1 MVNFKNFAIV
11 ATTLLSCVVAA
22 PAPASSSSSSSTG
35 PSDIIPGSY
44 IVTLKPS
51 IKVAKV
57 KAHIKWVK
65 DVHKRSLTKRDT
77 DNGIEKTYDNEAG
90 FHAYSGT
97 FDASTIKQI
106 KKSPDVIAVEPDRL
120 VKLTW
125 NPQVGEPSENN
136 QFGERDH
143 HEDHDSEDEPT
154 EDVHLSKRAE
164 TNQNPS
170 TWGLGTIS
178 HRAKG
183 YKNYLYDS
191 DAGIES
197 YAYVVDSGVR
207 ASHKDFGGRVKQV
220 WTAFSRDHTD
230 RLGHGTHVAGTIA
243 GKTYGVAKKAQILAV
258 KVFQGDSA
266 ELSVILSGINWAV
279 NDVVSKN
286 RQKFA
291 VINLSLGID
300 DTSAAL
306 NRVVENAV
314 KAGVITVVA
323 SGNAGM
329 DTAKTSPGSVANA
342 ITVGAIDSNWKVTSW
357 SNWGSFVDILAPGV
371 GVISCSWKSDTG
383 TAVEDGTSM
392 AAPHVSGLVLYA
404 QSIEGIFGVTQTS
417 NWLKKVATADQIT
430 GNLRGTKNLIANN
443 NNYQQRKIKK
453 VKAKAKAKAT
463 RQ

>member
-11 ATTLLSCVVAA
+11 ATTLLGCVVAA
-22 PAPASSSSSSSTG
+22 PAPASSSSSSSSSSTG

-44 IVTLKPS
+44 IITLKPS

-65 DVHKRSLTKRDT
+65 DVHKRSLTKRDS

-106 KKSPDVIAVEPDRL
+106 KQSPDVIAVEPDRL

-143 HEDHDSEDEPT
+143 HEDHEDEDET
-154 EDVHLSKRAE
+154 VHLSKRAE
-164 TNQNPS
+164 TNQQTA
-170 TWGLGTIS
+170 TWGLGTLS

-207 ASHKDFGGRVKQV
+207 ASHKDFGGRAKQV
-220 WTAFSRDHTD
+220 WTAFQKDHTD

-243 GKTYGVAKKAQILAV
+243 SKTYGVAKKAQILAV
-258 KVFQGDSA
+258 KVFQGESA
-266 ELSVILSGINWAV
+266 ELSVILAGINWAV

-329 DTAKTSPGSVANA
+329 DTALTSPGSVANA

-383 TAVEDGTSM
+383 TATEDGTSM
-392 AAPHVSGLVLYA
+392 AAPHVAGLVLYA

-417 NWLKKVATADQIT
+417 NWLKKVATSGKIT
-430 GNLRGTKNLIANN
+430 GKLNGSPNLIANN
-443 NNYQQRKIKK
+443 NNYLQRRIK
-453 VKAKAKAKAT
+453 VKAKAKAA

>member
-1 MVNFKNFAIV
+1 MVNFTNFAIV
-11 ATTLLSCVVAA
+11 ATTLLGCVTAA
-22 PAPASSSSSSSTG
+22 PASSSSTG

-44 IVTLKPS
+44 IITLKPE

-65 DVHKRSLTKRDT
+65 DVHKRSLTKRDG

-90 FHAYSGT
+90 FHAYAGT
-97 FDASTIKQI
+97 FDAATIKEI

-120 VKLTW
+120 VRLTW
-125 NPQVGEPSENN
+125 NPKVEEPTENN

-143 HEDHDSEDEPT
+143 HEDHDDEDDT
-154 EDVHLSKRAE
+154 AEDSHLSKRAE
-164 TNQNPS
+164 TNQKTS

-183 YKNYLYDS
+183 YTNYLYDS

-207 ASHKDFGGRVKQV
+207 ASHRDFGGRAKQV
-220 WTAFSRDHTD
+220 WTAFKKDHTD

-243 GKTYGVAKKAQILAV
+243 GKTYGVAKKAQVLAV
-258 KVFQGDSA
+258 KVFQGESA
-266 ELSVILSGINWAV
+266 ELSIILAGINWAV
-279 NDVVSKN
+279 NDVVTKG
-286 RQKFA
+286 RQSFS

-300 DTSAAL
+300 APSASL
-306 NRVVENAV
+306 NKVVENAV

-342 ITVGAIDSNWKVTSW
+342 ITVGAIDSNWKVAKF

-371 GVISCSWKSDTG
+371 DVVSCSWESNTG
-383 TAVEDGTSM
+383 TATESGTSM
-392 AAPHVSGLVLYA
+392 AAPHVAGLILYA
-404 QSIEGIFGVTQTS
+404 QSIEGVFGVSQTDK
-417 NWLKKVATADQIT
+417 WLKKVATAGKIT
-430 GNLRGTKNLIANN
+430 GNLRSAPNLIANN
-443 NNYQQRKIKK
+443 NNFLQRRIK
-453 VKAKAKAKAT
+453 V
-463 RQ
+463 

>member
-1 MVNFKNFAIV
+1 MGPSFPLFPSFLPFPSLQSLPFIMVNFKNFAIV
-11 ATTLLSCVVAA
+11 ATTLLGCVTAA
-22 PAPASSSSSSSTG
+22 PASSSSSTG

-44 IVTLKPS
+44 IITLKPE
-51 IKVAKV
+51 IKEAKV

-65 DVHKRSLTKRDT
+65 DVHKRSLTKRDS

-143 HEDHDSEDEPT
+143 VEGHEGEDEPT

-164 TNQNPS
+164 TNQQS
-170 TWGLGTIS
+170 ATWGLGTIS
-178 HRAKG
+178 HRAT
-183 YKNYLYDS
+183 
-191 DAGIES
+191 
-197 YAYVVDSGVR
+197 
-207 ASHKDFGGRVKQV
+207 HKDFGGRVKQV
-220 WTAFSRDHTD
+220 WTAFKKDHTD

-243 GKTYGVAKKAQILAV
+243 GKTYGVAKKAQVLAV
-258 KVFQGDSA
+258 KVFQGESA
-266 ELSVILSGINWAV
+266 ELSVILAGINWAV
-279 NDVVSKN
+279 NDVVSKGL
-286 RQKFA
+286 QEFA

-300 DTSAAL
+300 APSAAL
-306 NRVVENAV
+306 NKVVENAV
-314 KAGVITVVA
+314 KAGVITTVA

-329 DTAKTSPGSVANA
+329 DTAKTSPGSVDGA
-342 ITVGAIDSNWKVTSW
+342 ITVGAIDSNWKVASF

-371 GVISCSWKSDTG
+371 GVTSCSWKSDTG

-392 AAPHVSGLVLYA
+392 AAPHVAGLVLYA
-404 QSIEGIFGVTQTS
+404 QSIEGIFGVDETS
-417 NWLKKVATADQIT
+417 NWLKKVATSGKIT

-443 NNYQQRKIKK
+443 NNYLQRKIKI
-453 VKAKAKAKAT
+453 
-463 RQ
+463 

>member
-11 ATTLLSCVVAA
+11 ATTLLGCVVAA

-44 IVTLKPS
+44 IITLKPS

-65 DVHKRSLTKRDT
+65 DVHKRSLTKRDS

-143 HEDHDSEDEPT
+143 HEDHEDEDET
-154 EDVHLSKRAE
+154 VHLSKRAE
-164 TNQNPS
+164 TNQQTA
-170 TWGLGTIS
+170 TWGLGTLS

-207 ASHKDFGGRVKQV
+207 ASHKDFGGRAKQV
-220 WTAFSRDHTD
+220 WTAFKKDHTD

-243 GKTYGVAKKAQILAV
+243 SKTYGVAKKAQILAV
-258 KVFQGDSA
+258 KVFQGESA
-266 ELSVILSGINWAV
+266 ELSVILAGINWAV

-329 DTAKTSPGSVANA
+329 DTALTSPGSVANA

-383 TAVEDGTSM
+383 TATEDGTSM
-392 AAPHVSGLVLYA
+392 AAPHVAGLVLYA

-417 NWLKKVATADQIT
+417 NWLKKVATAGKIT
-430 GNLRGTKNLIANN
+430 GKLNGSPNLIANN
-443 NNYQQRKIKK
+443 NNYLQRKIK
-453 VKAKAKAKAT
+453 VKAKAKAA

>member
-22 PAPASSSSSSSTG
+22 PAPAPSSSSSSSSTS

-44 IVTLKPS
+44 IITLKPE

-65 DVHKRSLTKRDT
+65 DVHKRSLSKRDG

-97 FDASTIKQI
+97 FDASTIKEI

-143 HEDHDSEDEPT
+143 HEDHEGEDETT
-154 EDVHLSKRAE
+154 EDTHLSKRSE
-164 TNQNPS
+164 TNQKS
-170 TWGLGTIS
+170 TPWGLGTIS
-178 HRAKG
+178 HRSKG

-197 YAYVVDSGVR
+197 YAYLVDSGVR
-207 ASHKDFGGRVKQV
+207 ATHKDFGGRVKQV
-220 WTAFSRDHTD
+220 WTAFKKDHTD

-243 GKTYGVAKKAQILAV
+243 GKTYGVAKKAQVLAV
-258 KVFQGDSA
+258 KVFQGESA

-279 NDVVSKN
+279 NDVVSKG
-286 RQKFA
+286 RQEFA

-300 DTSAAL
+300 APSAAL
-306 NRVVENAV
+306 NKVVENAV

-329 DTAKTSPGSVANA
+329 DTAQTSPGSVANA
-342 ITVGAIDSNWKVTSW
+342 ITVGAIDSNWKVASF
-357 SNWGSFVDILAPGV
+357 SNYGSFVDILAPGV
-371 GVISCSWKSDTG
+371 GVVSCSWKSDTG
-383 TAVEDGTSM
+383 TATEDGTSM
-392 AAPHVSGLVLYA
+392 AAPHVAGLVLYA
-404 QSIEGIFGVTQTS
+404 QSIEGIFGVTETS
-417 NWLKKVATADQIT
+417 NWLKKVATSGKIT

-443 NNYQQRKIKK
+443 NNYAQRRIKI
-453 VKAKAKAKAT
+453 
-463 RQ
+463 